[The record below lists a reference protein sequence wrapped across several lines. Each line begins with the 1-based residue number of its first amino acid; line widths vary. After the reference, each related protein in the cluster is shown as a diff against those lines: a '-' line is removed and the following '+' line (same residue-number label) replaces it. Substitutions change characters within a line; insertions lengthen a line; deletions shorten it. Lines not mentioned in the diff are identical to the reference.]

1 MIKQKVKRKLA
12 SRSAHEE
19 RGENLSNLRVGAT
32 NLKPRR
38 SRVTWGDSQEQR
50 EQLHELR
57 RETIVSAATY
67 CFSRQGFHGTT
78 MDDIARRL
86 NVSKPALYY
95 YVSNKEEL
103 LFQCFLA
110 AMDMGMEGI
119 RRAEQLDGGA
129 DEKLR
134 VALEHYIFAITGR
147 MKAGVVLLEERM
159 LSPRLYREVVRRR
172 DEYEH
177 SVRRLVEEGVASG
190 VFIPCIPKL
199 MVFAI
204 LGAVNWIPRW
214 YSSEGPLTAE
224 QIASTFADYLVRGLC
239 RVPNDE
245 IRSPIS
251 ALEVSLGSMQIT
263 KNNE

>member
-1 MIKQKVKRKLA
+1 MTSGSDRDERREQLHQLRPETAKTTKRTRKRMA
-12 SRSAHEE
+12 WGDHEE
-19 RGENLSNLRVGAT
+19 H
-32 NLKPRR
+32 
-38 SRVTWGDSQEQR
+38 R

-57 RETIVSAATY
+57 RESMIAAATH
-67 CFSRQGFHGTT
+67 CFSRQGYHGTT
-78 MDDIARRL
+78 MDDIASRL
-86 NVSKPALYY
+86 NVSKTALYY

-110 AMDMGMEGI
+110 AMDMGMEGL
-119 RRAEQLDGGA
+119 RLAEQLDEGA
-129 DEKLR
+129 DVKLR

-177 SVRRLVEEGVASG
+177 GMRQIVEEGVASG
-190 VFIPCIPKL
+190 VFAPCIPKV

-214 YSSEGPLTAE
+214 YSPGGPLSGE
-224 QIASTFADYLVRGLC
+224 EIATTFASYLVRGLC
-239 RVPNDE
+239 RVPSAVVPPPGGALDLPNDAHE
-245 IRSPIS
+245 SRENGSP
-251 ALEVSLGSMQIT
+251 ER
-263 KNNE
+263 